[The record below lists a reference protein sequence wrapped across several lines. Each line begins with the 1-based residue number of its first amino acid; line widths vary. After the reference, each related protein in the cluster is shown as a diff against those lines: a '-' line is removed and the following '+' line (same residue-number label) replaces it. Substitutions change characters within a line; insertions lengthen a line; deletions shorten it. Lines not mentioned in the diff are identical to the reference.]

1 MRNFINKL
9 ILILILLLIWISLNE
24 DMSLESVIFGGIFS
38 IISVFLP
45 YYIFGDND
53 NITTY
58 YMPVWFF
65 FLYFFMMVFYI
76 SKDGVCLIINLLKGR
91 KNPRVVKIKSKLK
104 NPWYVSI
111 VANSITLT
119 PGTVTL
125 DKTGNTMEV
134 LYYLG
139 GSDDAFSNYQD
150 IAWKFEKLFLLIDG
164 KR

>member
-24 DMSLESVIFGGIFS
+24 DVSLKSLVSGLVFA

-45 YYIFGDND
+45 YYLFGNND

-58 YMPVWFF
+58 YMPAWFF
-65 FLYFFMMVFYI
+65 FFYLFMLIFHI
-76 SKDGVCLIINLLKGR
+76 IKDSIKLIIDLLKGR

-104 NPWYVSI
+104 NPWYISI

-139 GSDDAFSNYQD
+139 GSDDMLSNYEE
-150 IAWKFEKLFLLIDG
+150 IAWKFERLFLLIDG